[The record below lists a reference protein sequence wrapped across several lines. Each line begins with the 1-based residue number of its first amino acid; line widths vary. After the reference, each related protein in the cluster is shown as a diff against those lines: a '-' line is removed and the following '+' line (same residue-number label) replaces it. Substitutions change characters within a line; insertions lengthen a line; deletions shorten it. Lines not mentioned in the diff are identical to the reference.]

1 MAASDR
7 RAAARALC
15 VVAAL
20 LTNGCGSDPAD
31 VRAIPQW
38 SSRELAAHIATSR
51 GAPLLVNFWA
61 SWCGPCL
68 AEMPDLLAGT
78 REFRAGGGKVLG
90 VAMEFAVDGATADLA
105 DQKVRAKLAQLGLDF
120 AVVICTEGDLIA
132 LRDALGL
139 ELGALPQTV
148 AYDRAGEV
156 AAIHDGVGTAA
167 EFAELGKLAER

>member
-7 RAAARALC
+7 RPAARALC

-20 LTNGCGSDPAD
+20 LSNGCGGDLAGD
-31 VRAIPQW
+31 ATIPQW
-38 SSRELAAHIATSR
+38 SSRELAAHLAASR

-61 SWCGPCL
+61 TWCGPCL

-78 REFRAGGGKVLG
+78 REFRARGGKVLG
-90 VAMEFAVDGATADLA
+90 VAMEFAVDGATADSA
-105 DQKVRAKLAQLGLDF
+105 EQKVRAKVASLGLDF
-120 AVVICTEGDLIA
+120 AVVVCTEGDLVA

-139 ELGALPQTV
+139 DLGALPQTV

-156 AAIHDGVGTAA
+156 AAIHDGVGGAA
-167 EFAELGKLAER
+167 DFAELGKLAER